1 MSAILHRGLHGHSS
15 HLSSTSQPHQFR
27 IHRLIK
33 ETMASFHDQ
42 LQCCL
47 LVPKTNENEN
57 KTPTTHTRSKTKTDE
72 ALSEST
78 QNQRPTVSANP
89 HPPMEDRCVRQ
100 VKTVVSLKILRV
112 QNSTFV
118 VSLSLERDYIVVP
131 RKLSLQTSYI
141 LYVLSFG
148 TRQIPNA
155 SKVQAR

>member
-1 MSAILHRGLHGHSS
+1 MSAILHRRLHGHSS

-100 VKTVVSLKILRV
+100 VKLSSAQNTQTKLHIRGVKVLNTNTLMHQANSVS
-112 QNSTFV
+112 
-118 VSLSLERDYIVVP
+118 D
-131 RKLSLQTSYI
+131 KL
-141 LYVLSFG
+141 
-148 TRQIPNA
+148 
-155 SKVQAR
+155 